1 MASLARLVEAE
12 RAVVDQHVAIHGTE
26 AFGNWREHMYL
37 VDYLLGSSVQV
48 CPVGATDSH
57 GQRILA
63 DPTSVEE
70 QDNFVTWIGVRE

>member
-37 VDYLLGSSVQV
+37 FITRK
-48 CPVGATDSH
+48 A
-57 GQRILA
+57 
-63 DPTSVEE
+63 
-70 QDNFVTWIGVRE
+70 